1 MREAQFLK
9 QNADKWKQYETIL
22 VSGSATDEL
31 ASGFVDL
38 TDDLA
43 YARTFYPES
52 NSVKYLN
59 GLASRFHQ
67 KIYRNKKE
75 KRGRIFWFWQFELPV
90 LFKKY
95 QKQFL
100 VSFLFFLVFALIGAL
115 SAKYDENFVRL
126 ILGDDYI
133 NMTTHN
139 IEAGDPFGVYKSAD
153 SLSMFFFIAFNNI
166 SVAFLGYV
174 MGIFFSVGSILMLL
188 RNGIM
193 MGSFQYFFIS
203 KGLGLRFLTV
213 VFLHGTLEL
222 WSIII
227 AGAAGLILGNSILF
241 PGTYKRS
248 VSIMRG
254 AKDGLKIVVG
264 LIPLF
269 LTAAFFESFVTR
281 QTEMPVIINI
291 LILAGSL
298 FFIIWYFIIYPNKL
312 HKKMQR
318 SKTETIPE
326 KSQSNFIQW
335 FSKKSNFEK

>member
-9 QNADKWKQYETIL
+9 QNAEKWKQYEMIL

-31 ASGFVDL
+31 ASGFIEL

-100 VSFLFFLVFALIGAL
+100 ISFLFFLVFALMGAL

-126 ILGDDYI
+126 ILGDDYV
-133 NMTTHN
+133 NMTTKN
-139 IEAGDPFGVYKSAD
+139 IEAGDPFGVYKDAD
-153 SLSMFFFIAFNNI
+153 GVSMFFFIAYNNI
-166 SVAFLGYV
+166 SVSFLGYV
-174 MGIFFSVGSILMLL
+174 LGIFFSVGSIWMLL

-203 KGLGLRFLTV
+203 KGLGMRFITV
-213 VFLHGTLEL
+213 VFIHGTLEL
-222 WSIII
+222 WSIIV

-241 PGTYKRS
+241 PGTFKRS
-248 VSIMRG
+248 VSILRG

-281 QTEMPVIINI
+281 HTEMPLIFNII
-291 LILAGSL
+291 ILAGSL

-312 HKKMQR
+312 YKKMQQVN
-318 SKTETIPE
+318 TEILSE
-326 KSQSNFIQW
+326 KSQTNFVQW
-335 FSKKSNFEK
+335 FNKKLTSEK